1 MIAVLCISPSA
12 HITGQSNRANE
23 FFTGFSKSL
32 SVPGL
37 TSLVI
42 YVTTQEASS
51 VSVRILDASDNLVAQ
66 KIVSRHSPA
75 MFTIDNVIWTVTSYS
90 DINKGL
96 RIKADDD
103 KQIAVYASNA
113 AFTSAALFLVLPS
126 QAYPAATEYTYIALS
141 STGHQN
147 STVLLVAGHNR
158 TRVTVKPTNRI
169 TLPAAI
175 TGENDVIIEPNQS
188 YTFMLQRMQSL
199 LLESVQDLSGTK
211 VTSDQPISV
220 ISGHQC
226 GTVPANTGLCD
237 QILEQIPPTL
247 TWGKVFMSLPFT
259 QRLIGSVYRIVAA
272 EGDTDVSISCTNDQ
286 SITDNQQLTI
296 QGSGNSLIYNAMPK
310 GMCTFV
316 ASKPVLVGQ
325 YSPSKGNEA
334 VGTPLLMTLPPVEQ
348 YVVDDTVI
356 TPGSPISIASSH
368 LNVITSS
375 SCVTN
380 STPILV
386 GGVETPVTWT
396 PLRTA
401 EGVTLGY
408 GTTLNINRS
417 ETEVKLPTAVPM
429 VVLAYGFSSRPE
441 SFGSLITTN
450 LLQNTSESI
459 ILLRI

>member
-1 MIAVLCISPSA
+1 M
-12 HITGQSNRANE
+12 
-23 FFTGFSKSL
+23 
-32 SVPGL
+32 
-37 TSLVI
+37 
-42 YVTTQEASS
+42 
-51 VSVRILDASDNLVAQ
+51 
-66 KIVSRHSPA
+66 
-75 MFTIDNVIWTVTSYS
+75 
-90 DINKGL
+90 
-96 RIKADDD
+96 
-103 KQIAVYASNA
+103 
-113 AFTSAALFLVLPS
+113 
-126 QAYPAATEYTYIALS
+126 
-141 STGHQN
+141 
-147 STVLLVAGHNR
+147 LLAAGHNR
-158 TRVTVKPTNRI
+158 TRVTIKPTSRI

-175 TGENDVIIEPNQS
+175 TGENDVIIEPSQS

-199 LLESVQDLSGTK
+199 LLESVEDLSGTQ

-226 GTVPANTGLCD
+226 GTVPANTGLCN
-237 QILEQIPPTL
+237 QLLEQIPPTL

-296 QGSGNSLIYNAMPK
+296 QRSGDSLIYNAMPK

-325 YSPSKGNEA
+325 
-334 VGTPLLMTLPPVEQ
+334 PPVEQ
-348 YVVDDTVI
+348 YVVDDMVI

-368 LNVITSS
+368 LNIITSS

-386 GGVETPVTWT
+386 SGVETPVTWT

-417 ETEVKLPTAVPM
+417 ETEVT
-429 VVLAYGFSSRPE
+429 YSRPY
-441 SFGSLITTN
+441 GGVSLW
-450 LLQNTSESI
+450 LFKQA
-459 ILLRI
+459 R